1 HSARS
6 ISKFTAP
13 TRQPP
18 PPPNHIGLQVYP
30 PIAEFITIGGAT
42 KHVLTNN
49 GASRLVI
56 KIKCSNNRLYKVS
69 PVYSFLDAGASRD
82 LEICRKEGSARNDK
96 LLIVYK
102 EARSD
107 ETDPRVAFA
116 AETTTDRLVLPLLV
130 VP

>member
-1 HSARS
+1 MKGVEMIYSC
-6 ISKFTAP
+6 
-13 TRQPP
+13 
-18 PPPNHIGLQVYP
+18 
-30 PIAEFITIGGAT
+30 AEDS
-42 KHVLTNN
+42 LLL
-49 GASRLVI
+49 RPQM
-56 KIKCSNNRLYKVS
+56 KVAVVEF
-69 PVYSFLDAGASRD
+69 P
-82 LEICRKEGSARNDK
+82 ICRKEGSARNDK